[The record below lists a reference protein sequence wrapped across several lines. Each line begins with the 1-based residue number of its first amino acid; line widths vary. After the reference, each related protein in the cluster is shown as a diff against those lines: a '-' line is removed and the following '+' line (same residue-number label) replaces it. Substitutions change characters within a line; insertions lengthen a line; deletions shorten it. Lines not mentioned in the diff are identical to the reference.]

1 MESIIFIVILIMSVV
16 IHELAHGYTADAM
29 GDPTPSLAGRLTL
42 NPLAH
47 LDWLGSVI
55 LPALLIFSGAP
66 FVVGW
71 AKPVPFNPH
80 YLKNKKW
87 GGALVAVAGPLSNI
101 LLAGIFAV
109 LIHTGMFSPFLVSF
123 FTGIVVV
130 NIALAIFNLVPIP
143 PLDGHHILFA
153 ALGNRFQELQSFLSR
168 YSFIVLIIFII
179 YGWEL
184 IEPIIMGLVRLF
196 IA

>member
-1 MESIIFIVILIMSVV
+1 
-16 IHELAHGYTADAM
+16 
-29 GDPTPSLAGRLTL
+29 
-42 NPLAH
+42 
-47 LDWLGSVI
+47 
-55 LPALLIFSGAP
+55 
-66 FVVGW
+66 
-71 AKPVPFNPH
+71 
-80 YLKNKKW
+80 
-87 GGALVAVAGPLSNI
+87 
-101 LLAGIFAV
+101 
-109 LIHTGMFSPFLVSF
+109 MFSPFLVSF